1 MLLSSSFHYRLTT
14 SGLTEVCVRGS
25 FRFIPSTAHRPQH
38 VSQYT
43 DLTRHG
49 SLSGACYEESQGA
62 LFGDFGDVVRLWGR
76 GETTHTGAQWLSVA
90 ASNFDLR
97 LSTASYYRT
106 LRSSAYHCTRNIG
119 VYYRSSCYRRR
130 KDVKMAMMYPKA
142 NAVYSTGELHTI
154 RKQFNSSLMTDYCTW
169 SLLFLVV

>member
-76 GETTHTGAQWLSVA
+76 GETTHTGAQWVSVA
-90 ASNFDLR
+90 RSNFDVEGQIKRWILLAAFALIR
-97 LSTASYYRT
+97 VTAYIVNGYAASQEKMPARHRVSVTIAT
-106 LRSSAYHCTRNIG
+106 LDR
-119 VYYRSSCYRRR
+119 
-130 KDVKMAMMYPKA
+130 
-142 NAVYSTGELHTI
+142 
-154 RKQFNSSLMTDYCTW
+154 TW
-169 SLLFLVV
+169 SAPP